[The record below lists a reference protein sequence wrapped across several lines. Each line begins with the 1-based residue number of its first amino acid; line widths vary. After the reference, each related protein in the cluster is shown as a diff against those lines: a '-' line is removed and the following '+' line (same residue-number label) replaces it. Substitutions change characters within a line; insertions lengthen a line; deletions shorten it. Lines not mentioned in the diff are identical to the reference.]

1 MSVLP
6 DADQDDSEAGEVDAR
21 GIRFLVGFLR
31 PFFRPYHRVGLGLAI
46 VLSLETGF
54 NCCFPLATR
63 YLIDDGLLKRD
74 YRALVATLIFLAVA
88 AVAVALLGLICDYLA
103 ARITSGMVE
112 DIRLS
117 LFEHLQTLPLGFYTR
132 TPAGAILSRFSGDVV
147 GLEGAL
153 VSLISW
159 LVLPSLEVVYA
170 TVLMFWFSIW
180 LGLLGVLVF
189 PLILWGPRLFAA
201 RALALGYEKR
211 RSEAA
216 MLNVVQENVGAQAV
230 VKAFGLQRHARDHL
244 ARRGSRWLGL
254 AFRFNFFS
262 LLVERSASTGGY
274 VLHLLIFGLG
284 AYWVFAG
291 RLTLGTFVAFEG
303 MFLSMGEALTYVT
316 QFVPTLAQAA
326 GSAKHINEIFA
337 EKPCVVDAVD
347 AVTAP
352 RFAHE
357 VAFQSVAFEYSEGH
371 FRLENLQLRIPRG
384 SHVALIGASGSG
396 KSTILNLLLRFHE
409 PTAGAILIDGR
420 DLRSVTQASL
430 RSQFGVVFQDNILFH
445 TSIFENIR
453 LGNLAASM
461 QEVESAAR
469 AAEIHDF
476 VVSLPGGYETMVG
489 ERGSQLSGG
498 QRQRIAIARA
508 LVRDPSILILDEATS
523 ALDYATEASIL
534 NTLRTVSR
542 GRTVIQVTHRLASVI
557 DADQIVI
564 LDRGKVIEEGIHQ
577 DLIERGEHYVKLL
590 GQCLHPPGSEL
601 TTRSIPAR

>member
-6 DADQDDSEAGEVDAR
+6 GEDQDDSEGGEIDVR
-21 GIRFLVGFLR
+21 ELRFLAGFLR
-31 PFFRPYHRVGLGLAI
+31 PFFRPYHHLGLGLAI
-46 VLSLETGF
+46 VLLLETGF

-63 YLIDDGLLKRD
+63 YLVDDGLLRRD
-74 YRALVATLIFLAVA
+74 YKALIATLAFLAVA
-88 AVAVALLGLICDYLA
+88 AVAVALLGLICDYLS
-103 ARITSGMVE
+103 ARITSAIVE

-117 LFEHLQTLPLGFYTR
+117 LFEHLQSLPLAYYPR

-159 LVLPSLEVVYA
+159 LVLPLLEVVYA
-170 TVLMFWFSIW
+170 TALMFWFSVW
-180 LGLLGVLVF
+180 LGLLGFLVF
-189 PLILWGPRLFAA
+189 PVILWGPRLFAA
-201 RALALGYEKR
+201 RALVLGYKKR
-211 RSEAA
+211 RSEAD
-216 MLNVVQENVGAQAV
+216 LLSVVQENVGAHAV
-230 VKAFGLQRHARDHL
+230 VKAFGLERHARDHL
-244 ARRGSRWLGL
+244 ARCGTRWLGL

-262 LLVERSASTGGY
+262 LLVERSATTGCY

-284 AYWVFAG
+284 AYWVYAD

-326 GSAKHINEIFA
+326 GSAKHIDEIFG
-337 EKPCVVDAVD
+337 ERPSVVDSVDAVI
-347 AVTAP
+347 AP
-352 RFAHE
+352 RLAHE
-357 VAFQSVAFEYSEGH
+357 IVFQSVCFAYSEGP
-371 FRLENLQLRIPRG
+371 FRLDDFQLRIPRG
-384 SHVALIGASGSG
+384 SHLALVGASGSG
-396 KSTILNLLLRFHE
+396 KSTILNLLLRFHD

-420 DLRSVTQASL
+420 DLRSVAQASL
-430 RSQFGVVFQDNILFH
+430 RAQIGIVFQDSVLFH

-453 LGNLAASM
+453 LGNLGASR
-461 QEVESAAR
+461 QEVESAAQ
-469 AAEIHDF
+469 AAEIHNF

-523 ALDYATEASIL
+523 ALDYATESSL
-534 NTLRTVSR
+534 LTTLRTVTQ

-557 DADQIVI
+557 DADRIV
-564 LDRGKVIEEGIHQ
+564 LLNHGKVVEEGIHQ
-577 DLIERGEHYVKLL
+577 DLVERGGPYANLL
-590 GQCLHPPGSEL
+590 RQSPKTDCSPCL
-601 TTRSIPAR
+601 